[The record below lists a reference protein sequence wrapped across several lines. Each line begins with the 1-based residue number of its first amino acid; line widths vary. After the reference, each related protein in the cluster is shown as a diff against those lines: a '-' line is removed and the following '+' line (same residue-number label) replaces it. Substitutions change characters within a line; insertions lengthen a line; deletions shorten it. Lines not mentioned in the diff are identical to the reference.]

1 MDSNSPS
8 SICDHS
14 LARQGGKSR
23 AAAIDV
29 AQRGDRHFLLPIRP
43 FGKRLSDME
52 ARDAD
57 GLATKPDLSYG
68 GYLELDKILSAQ
80 HPRSDQHDEMLFI
93 IIHQASE
100 LWMKLSIH
108 ELSAARDHIGAD
120 DLPAALK
127 MIARV
132 GRIQAQMIQ
141 SWDVLATLTPSEY
154 RRIRPALGQSSGF
167 QSYQYRQLDFILGV
181 RREGVL
187 EVHEE
192 SPEIHARLLAMLG
205 EPSLYDEA
213 IRLLGRR
220 GYPIDL
226 AGVARDWGAPYR
238 ESATVEAA
246 WLEIYRDPEGHWD
259 LYELA
264 EKLVDL
270 EYRFQQWRFSHL
282 KTVERII
289 GGKMGTGGSSGLN
302 YLARAL
308 ETQFFPELLKVR
320 TSL

>member
-1 MDSNSPS
+1 MTAEPA
-8 SICDHS
+8 HPEGEPH
-14 LARQGGKSR
+14 AR
-23 AAAIDV
+23 
-29 AQRGDRHFLLPIRP
+29 
-43 FGKRLSDME
+43 
-52 ARDAD
+52 
-57 GLATKPDLSYG
+57 PDLSYG
-68 GYLELDKILSAQ
+68 DYLALDQILSAQ
-80 HPRSDQHDEMLFI
+80 RPRSGQHDEMLFI
-93 IIHQASE
+93 VIHQASE

-108 ELSAARDHIGAD
+108 ELVAARDRIAAD

-154 RRIRPALGQSSGF
+154 GRIRPSLGQSSGF
-167 QSYQYRQLDFILGV
+167 QSYQYRELDFILGAKTPD
-181 RREGVL
+181 VL
-187 EVHEE
+187 RVHEAT
-192 SPEIHARLLAMLG
+192 PEIHARLSALLHA
-205 EPSLYDEA
+205 PSLYDEA
-213 IRLLGRR
+213 LRLLARR
-220 GYPIDL
+220 GFALP
-226 AGVARDWGAPYR
+226 AEVVERDWSAPYV
-238 ESATVEAA
+238 AIPAVEAA
-246 WLEIYRDPEGHWD
+246 WLAVYREPERHWD

-289 GGKMGTGGSSGLN
+289 GGKMGTGGSAGLN

-308 ETQFFPELLKVR
+308 ASSFFPELLKVR

>member
-1 MDSNSPS
+1 MT
-8 SICDHS
+8 
-14 LARQGGKSR
+14 
-23 AAAIDV
+23 
-29 AQRGDRHFLLPIRP
+29 AQDAPDR
-43 FGKRLSDME
+43 
-52 ARDAD
+52 
-57 GLATKPDLSYG
+57 PDLSYG
-68 GYLELDKILSAQ
+68 DYLALDQILSAQ
-80 HPRSDQHDEMLFI
+80 RPRSGQHDEMLFI

-108 ELSAARDHIGAD
+108 ELVAARDRIAAD
-120 DLPAALK
+120 DLPSALK

-154 RRIRPALGQSSGF
+154 GRIRPALGQSSGF
-167 QSYQYRQLDFILGV
+167 QSYQYRELDFILGSRNAAV
-181 RREGVL
+181 MM
-187 EVHEE
+187 VHERT
-192 SPEIHARLLAMLG
+192 PEIHARLYALSHS
-205 EPSLYDEA
+205 PSLYDEA
-213 IRLLGRR
+213 LRLLARR
-220 GYPIDL
+220 GFDL
-226 AGVARDWGAPYR
+226 PAAVVARDWAAPYVA
-238 ESATVEAA
+238 SPAVEAA
-246 WLEIYRDPEGHWD
+246 WLAVYREPERYWD

-289 GGKMGTGGSSGLN
+289 GGKMGTGGSAGLN

-308 ETQFFPELLKVR
+308 ESSFFPELLKVR